1 METRNRIVSP
11 IYQPSTINHQL
22 ILRSRVVLPI
32 SRPPVKDGAILI
44 RGNRIAEVG
53 RWRDLSAQVSEAS
66 VVDLGDAVLLPGLVN
81 AHCHLDYTDMAR
93 QFPPQKSFTD
103 WIKLITTAK
112 SEWSYTEFAESW
124 LRGSKMLVRTGTTT
138 VADFENVPE
147 LLPEVW
153 IATPLRVISF
163 LEMTGVKS
171 RRDPHAILREALERI
186 ESLAHE
192 RSSASL
198 APHAPYSTTPELVK
212 LSAEAARRR
221 QWPLSIHV
229 AESAQ
234 EFEMFKRARGVMFDW
249 LKRNERDMSDCG
261 LGSPIQQMHR
271 CGALEKNLLAVHVNY
286 LGPKDAALL
295 KRKKVSV
302 AHCPRSHSYFQ
313 HAKFPFDKLTRVG
326 VNICLGTD
334 SLATVIK
341 TRKQTVELNM
351 FEEMRA
357 FSATHPRVPAKR
369 ILQMATINGA
379 RALGQAGQ
387 LGEISKG
394 ALADLIAIP
403 FAGKIAAVHET
414 VLQHEGE
421 VTASMIN
428 GQWAIAPDD

>member
-1 METRNRIVSP
+1 METRNRIVAPSYP
-11 IYQPSTINHQL
+11 PSTISHQL
-22 ILRSRVVLPI
+22 ILRARVVLPI
-32 SRPPVKDGAILI
+32 ASPPVHDGAVLI
-44 RGNRIAEVG
+44 RGHRIAEVG
-53 RWRDLSAQVSEAS
+53 RWRDLSAHVSEAE
-66 VVDLGDAVLLPGLVN
+66 VMDLGDAVLLPGLVN
-81 AHCHLDYTDMAR
+81 AHCHLDYTDMAG
-93 QFPPQKSFTD
+93 QFPAQKSFTD

-124 LRGSKMLVRTGTTT
+124 LRGANMLLHTGTTT

-153 IATPLRVISF
+153 TATPLRVLSF

-171 RRDPHAILREALERI
+171 RRDPHAILREAVARI

-198 APHAPYSTTPELVK
+198 APHAPYSTTPELIQ

-221 QWPLSIHV
+221 QWLLSIHV

-234 EFEMFKRARGVMFDW
+234 EFEMFTRARGVMFDW
-249 LKRNERDMSDCG
+249 LKRNERNPGDCG
-261 LGSPIQQMHR
+261 LGSPIQHLQR
-271 CGALEKNLLAVHVNY
+271 CGALEKNLLAVHVNH

-302 AHCPRSHSYFQ
+302 VHCPRSHAYFQ
-313 HAKFPFDKLTRVG
+313 HATFPFTKLTRAG
-326 VNICLGTD
+326 VNLCLGTD

-341 TRKQTVELNM
+341 ARKQTVALNM
-351 FEEMRA
+351 FAEMRA
-357 FSATHPRVPAKR
+357 FAAAHPRVPAKT
-369 ILQMATINGA
+369 ILQMATRNGA

-387 LGEISKG
+387 VGEISKG
-394 ALADLIAIP
+394 ALADLIALP
-403 FAGKIAAVHET
+403 FTGKIAAVYKT
-414 VLQHEGE
+414 VLQHEGK

-428 GQWAIAPDD
+428 GQWAIAPGK